1 MNLQKLFDVQ
11 KELDKLIT
19 NKYYDEP
26 SELFKD
32 KILKFIIKISELANE
47 IQSNKYKYRD
57 EVSCS
62 ILKAYITGFHDL
74 LSLGLNQGAHTGF
87 LFLKYKMVTKGQ
99 LDHFLDIYTNIMNL
113 NDQPSIINYIELFT
127 SYIQLGQILHLE
139 VNEIEKVYL
148 DTYIP

>member
-11 KELDKLIT
+11 KELDQFIT
-19 NKYYDEP
+19 NKYYEEP

-47 IQSNKYKYRD
+47 IQSNKYK
-57 EVSCS
+57 EEISCS
-62 ILKAYITGFHDL
+62 LLKAYITGFHDL
-74 LSLGLNQGAHTGF
+74 LSLGLNRGVNTGF

-127 SYIQLGQILHLE
+127 SYIQLGQLLHLE

-148 DTYIP
+148 DTYVP